1 MASVRKDG
9 VIAKDTKVPKSFYEV
24 KVVPAQPFLRIRRT
38 SLTNGAVMLYDGET
52 YVIMHL
58 RQAAH
63 KVFTFLSCRA
73 MVRITFENISPMP
86 VDFLDLN
93 FEDSTGIYEQQILSD
108 GELSL
113 FDTYETEYSL
123 VRRPVLSWEPSS
135 HQKLLP
141 PGKEM
146 TLVLKCFGKPRWYND
161 FDVCPFVTYLLTPF
175 L

>member
-1 MASVRKDG
+1 MG
-9 VIAKDTKVPKSFYEV
+9 CLQWTKLTQNSSTIRLTLENVSSLPIDFLRLTFDDSTIP
-24 KVVPAQPFLRIRRT
+24 PAQ
-38 SLTNGAVMLYDGET
+38 
-52 YVIMHL
+52 
-58 RQAAH
+58 QAL
-63 KVFTFLSCRA
+63 V
-73 MVRITFENISPMP
+73 
-86 VDFLDLN
+86 
-93 FEDSTGIYEQQILSD
+93 D
-108 GELSL
+108 GELSV